1 MDFEI
6 GDYTGKNTFGY
17 NRFIHG
23 FFFEYDYKLSEKFS
37 IKPSI
42 RYEYV
47 SKDISFKPEKSG
59 ENLSFLYSEILSQLD
74 DSTYID
80 NYSTLYP
87 DLHFTYNITEKQ
99 SLQFGLSKRV
109 NRPGDGGHGGGSRQ
123 IRPFPRDVYSENF
136 IFMGNPFLKP
146 EYSTQ
151 YELSFKSPMPMG
163 FGYVNIYYH
172 QLENVIEWYDD
183 DRFDKSDILTFR
195 NADSGENMGVEVFTM
210 LMGQTL
216 GGGYNLSKL
225 DDPSGDYELNG
236 NSQRI
241 TIYNRINLPEEYI
254 KLFSFEFGFFFMK
267 MTVPGGDLFGAK
279 GAMWANTGISKSFL
293 EESVEVSF
301 GINNLLDRG
310 GFEME
315 RTKPL
320 YDENG
325 VKYANEFTDIYTRRG
340 GRTFKLN
347 IIYRFGK
354 MQEEKRRGRH
364 SDHGDE
370 GSMDMGF

>member
-1 MDFEI
+1 MKFLDQAKI
-6 GDYTGKNTFGY
+6 YVKAGDGGSGSASF
-17 NRFIHG
+17 RR
-23 FFFEYDYKLSEKFS
+23 EKF
-37 IKPSI
+37 I
-42 RYEYV
+42 E
-47 SKDISFKPEKSG
+47 FG
-59 ENLSFLYSEILSQLD
+59 G
-74 DSTYID
+74 
-80 NYSTLYP
+80 P
-87 DLHFTYNITEKQ
+87 D
-99 SLQFGLSKRV
+99 G
-109 NRPGDGGHGGGSRQ
+109 GDGGHGGGSRQ

-151 YELSFKSPMPMG
+151 YEISFKSPMPMG
-163 FGYVNIYYH
+163 FGYVNLYYH

-183 DRFDKSDILTFR
+183 DRFDDSDILTFK
-195 NADSGENMGVEVFTM
+195 NADSGENMGIEIFTM

-216 GGGYNLSKL
+216 GGGYNLNKL
-225 DDPSGDYELNG
+225 EDPSGVYELNG

-241 TIYNRINLPEEYI
+241 NLYSRINLPEEYI

-267 MTVPGGDLFGAK
+267 MSVPGGDLFGAK
-279 GAMWANTGISKSFL
+279 GAMWANTGISKSL
-293 EESVEVSF
+293 MDESLEVSL

-320 YDENG
+320 YNDDGIE
-325 VKYANEFTDIYTRRG
+325 YASEFTDISTRRG

-364 SDHGDE
+364 SGHGDE
-370 GSMDMGF
+370 GSMDMGY

>member
-1 MDFEI
+1 
-6 GDYTGKNTFGY
+6 
-17 NRFIHG
+17 
-23 FFFEYDYKLSEKFS
+23 
-37 IKPSI
+37 
-42 RYEYV
+42 
-47 SKDISFKPEKSG
+47 
-59 ENLSFLYSEILSQLD
+59 
-74 DSTYID
+74 
-80 NYSTLYP
+80 
-87 DLHFTYNITEKQ
+87 
-99 SLQFGLSKRV
+99 
-109 NRPGDGGHGGGSRQ
+109 
-123 IRPFPRDVYSENF
+123 
-136 IFMGNPFLKP
+136 MGNPFLKP

-163 FGYVNIYYH
+163 FAYVNLYYH
-172 QLENVIEWYDD
+172 QLKNVIEWYDD
-183 DRFDKSDILTFR
+183 DRFDDADVLTFR
-195 NADSGENMGVEVFTM
+195 NADSGENIGVEVFTM

-225 DDPSGDYELNG
+225 EDPSGDYELNG

-241 TIYNRINLPEEYI
+241 TIYNRINLPEKYI

-279 GAMWANTGISKSFL
+279 GAMWANTGISKSL
-293 EESVEVSF
+293 LDESLEVSF

-320 YDENG
+320 KNHDGEFGTDDDET
-325 VKYANEFTDIYTRRG
+325 VFANELTDIYTRRG

-354 MQEEKRRGRH
+354 MQEEKKRGRH
-364 SDHGDE
+364 SGHGDE
-370 GSMDMGF
+370 GSMDMGY